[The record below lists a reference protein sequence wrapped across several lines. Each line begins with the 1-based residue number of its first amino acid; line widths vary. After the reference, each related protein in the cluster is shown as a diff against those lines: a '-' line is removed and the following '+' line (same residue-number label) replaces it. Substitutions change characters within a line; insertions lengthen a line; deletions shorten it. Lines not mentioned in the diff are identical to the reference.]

1 VNHNLFSDLVDF
13 KIAPFEEV
21 LNNPVPYPMSFVAIV
36 CFSDTHFRQI
46 NSFQLM
52 LVEQNRYRPFKKLD
66 SLVEIA
72 YVENFVDGLDDL

>member
-1 VNHNLFSDLVDF
+1 VYHNLFSDLVDF
-13 KIAPFEEV
+13 KIAPFEEIFY
-21 LNNPVPYPMSFVAIV
+21 NSIPNPMSFVAIV
-36 CFSDTHFRQI
+36 CFGDAHFRQI

-72 YVENFVDGLDDL
+72 YVEHFVDSLDDL